1 MVVFVV
7 FGIIL
12 GVVGF
17 FVVFLFDELLLLE
30 LFFFCFLEGV
40 GLVGVCFFIILGVF
54 DFLLGFSFDEFDELL
69 LEFFVFFFVGVDLLG
84 VFVFG
89 VIVFFVGFL
98 FDEFE
103 ELLLEFLVFFF
114 CVKVCFRIFFS
125 TLFS

>member
-69 LEFFVFFFVGVDLLG
+69 LEFFVFFFVGVGSNDWMVGGVLLWYY
-84 VFVFG
+84 
-89 VIVFFVGFL
+89 
-98 FDEFE
+98 
-103 ELLLEFLVFFF
+103 
-114 CVKVCFRIFFS
+114 
-125 TLFS
+125 